1 VIPDGYAIRELVAG
15 DGPALA
21 AAYRRNRVHL
31 QPWDPWREE
40 SYYLDAGQAAA
51 IVRDLASVG
60 AGQLAAFVTTQGDA
74 IVGRVNLN
82 NLIMGVLR
90 SASVGYW
97 VDEAHLRKGLATASV
112 RFAVE
117 AARKLGLHRVE
128 AGTLVHNSASQGV
141 LRRCGFEQYGVAP
154 KFLFIN
160 GAWQDHNLYQLILH
174 DDPI

>member
-1 VIPDGYAIRELVAG
+1 MPDGYAIRELAVEDA
-15 DGPALA
+15 PALA
-21 AAYRRNRVHL
+21 AAYRRNREHL

-40 SYYLDAGQAAA
+40 SYYSDVGQAAA
-51 IVRDLASVG
+51 ILGQLASVA
-60 AGQLAAFVTTQGDA
+60 AGHLAAWVVTHGDQ

-90 SASVGYW
+90 SSSVGYW
-97 VDEAHLRKGLATASV
+97 VDEAHLRKGLASASL

-117 AARKLGLHRVE
+117 EARELGLHRVD
-128 AGTLVHNSASQGV
+128 AGTLVHNTASQRV
-141 LRRCGFEQYGVAP
+141 LLSCGFELYGVAP
-154 KFLFIN
+154 RFLFIN